1 MKQNLMSRW
10 LRSLWATTSVRIV
23 KKNGRVFALGKDG
36 NAYDIDN
43 EADYER
49 FLETFE
55 TQLKQK

>member
-23 KKNGRVFALGKDG
+23 KKNRRVFALGKDG
-36 NAYDIDN
+36 KAYDIDN

-49 FLETFE
+49 FLKTFE
-55 TQLKQK
+55 TKREQK